1 MSLRL
6 HSFREPSQ
14 AHSLHYH
21 ITSYAHH
28 SHLSKLSVLLLFMV
42 GIDTNS
48 AVIVDTRSAQ
58 SRVHVVVLVKGVHL
72 VLGVVEVVEQDPDQ
86 AAGNE
91 RSDSQT
97 AEHPHDRGV
106 VQEGVQRLGD
116 GGSERVG
123 EQVHGLDERLHA
135 GRRFGVGVLETSD
148 RGENL
153 GNTDEHVGA
162 GLGGNVD
169 VVTLGNTI
177 DLAGIAERV
186 AITGTSLV
194 DVMLDDSGVDH
205 GKRGDPEP
213 SGDTVDGREVDLVLA
228 EEREEELIHDRQED
242 DNGNGIEV
250 LHQIVRDT
258 VTSHL
263 TSLGNKVVGEVSV
276 YDPVNRVETK
286 HLACHKRPLNL
297 INEVVVPKSGGGL
310 AETSLVRR
318 LRAIHVASLDHLAD
332 HTEGVGNDRA
342 LRWANDVDLATEDKD
357 ERTDEEDAQTQ
368 QVSRPEVGI
377 TLHVGSREEGQRT
390 NVDALK
396 MSALRM
402 KSEWAQTYP
411 IEDHVDTG
419 DGDGRVNDDALARL
433 LVGTNDHLA
442 TLVLIGNQG
451 SDVGLDT
458 TSSETDNNNS
468 SDKTT
473 KTGASLKSNR
483 DRSQGKDEKTDHVDT
498 TEDDNGVVLSEVLIS
513 NDSTENGCDIAPEL
527 EEGRETSGSLV
538 SHADSTTSFAA
549 IKRALDVVLENT
561 RGTVVGKALAQF
573 YNGDQEGGLGQRLA
587 DLAQGAELLRG
598 GLDASKTVIDL
609 DVTDGW
615 TRTDAQRLFDE
626 VLLGDASASDIVVVQ
641 RQAVQV
647 RVLVGLSLLAL
658 QLVGTE
664 RTLAHTPWRC
674 GLQNI
679 RGFLC
684 GSHGWYAVG
693 YNQRSSRSMEEQFR
707 VRKDRTPEV
716 QRAAAALHLTQLPPS
731 SIPPVSSTRLR
742 RRRSLQT
749 EAKAP
754 SSDKQR
760 CNVLIVVALTERA
773 QTSGCKRIEA
783 FAKGLSAPR
792 SAPLT
797 LFDSPRP
804 RPPSQNGRHDWR
816 SYVHD
821 FE

>member
-1 MSLRL
+1 
-6 HSFREPSQ
+6 
-14 AHSLHYH
+14 
-21 ITSYAHH
+21 
-28 SHLSKLSVLLLFMV
+28 MV
-42 GIDTNS
+42 RVDTNS

-91 RSDSQT
+91 RSDSQA

-106 VQEGVQRLGD
+106 VQEGVQRLRD

-135 GRRFGVGVLETSD
+135 GRRFGVGVLETGD

-153 GNTDEHVGA
+153 GDTDEHVGT

-186 AITGTSLV
+186 AVARTSLV
-194 DVMLDDSGVDH
+194 DVVLDDSGVDH
-205 GKRGDPEP
+205 GKRGDPET
-213 SGDTVDGREVDLVLA
+213 SGDTVDGREVNLVLA

-242 DNGNGIEV
+242 DDGNGIKV
-250 LHQIVRDT
+250 LHQVVRDT

-263 TSLGNKVVGEVSV
+263 SSLGNKVVGEVSV
-276 YDPVNRVETK
+276 YDPVNGVETK
-286 HLACHKRPLNL
+286 HLACHKRPLDF
-297 INEVVVPKSGGGL
+297 INEVIVPKSGGCL

-332 HTEGVGNDRA
+332 HAEGVGNDRA
-342 LRWANDVDLATEDKD
+342 LRWANDVDLAAEDKD

-377 TLHVGSREEGQRT
+377 TLHVGSREQGQRT

-396 MSALRM
+396 SSALRM
-402 KSEWAQTYP
+402 KSEWAHTYP

-419 DGDGRVNDDALARL
+419 DGDGRVDDDTLASL

-458 TSSETDNNNS
+458 TSSETDNNDS
-468 SDKTT
+468 SDETT

-498 TEDDNGVVLSEVLIS
+498 AEDDNGVVLSEVLIS

-538 SHADSTTSFAA
+538 SHAESTTPFAA

-561 RGTVVGKALAQF
+561 RGTVVGEALAQF

-587 DLAQGAELLRG
+587 DLAQGAELLRS
-598 GLDASKTVIDL
+598 GLDASKTVINL
-609 DVTDGW
+609 DVTDRR
-615 TRTDAQRLFDE
+615 TRADAQRLFDE
-626 VLLGDASASDIVVVQ
+626 VLFGDASASDIVVVQ

-647 RVLVGLSLLAL
+647 WVLVGLSLLAL

-674 GLQNI
+674 VCRTYGVS
-679 RGFLC
+679 C
-684 GSHGWYAVG
+684 AVAMAG
-693 YNQRSSRSMEEQFR
+693 TQWDTTKDQVDRWKSRLEFEKTGHLRSSER
-707 VRKDRTPEV
+707 
-716 QRAAAALHLTQLPPS
+716 LLL
-731 SIPPVSSTRLR
+731 SI
-742 RRRSLQT
+742 
-749 EAKAP
+749 
-754 SSDKQR
+754 
-760 CNVLIVVALTERA
+760 
-773 QTSGCKRIEA
+773 
-783 FAKGLSAPR
+783 
-792 SAPLT
+792 
-797 LFDSPRP
+797 
-804 RPPSQNGRHDWR
+804 
-816 SYVHD
+816 
-821 FE
+821 